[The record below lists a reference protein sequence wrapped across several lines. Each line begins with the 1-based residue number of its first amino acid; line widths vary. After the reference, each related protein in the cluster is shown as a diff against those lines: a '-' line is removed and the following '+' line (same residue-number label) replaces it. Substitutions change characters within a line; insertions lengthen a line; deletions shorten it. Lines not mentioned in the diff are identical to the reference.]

1 MVTGTK
7 RWTEVLYT
15 VTLAPPTSSRIVS
28 AAALS
33 SVPVL
38 PSTVSPRGFGFS
50 FVPPRFAMQEQYGKW
65 EVVRELGR
73 GSQGL
78 VSLVKLNRDGTSA

>member
-1 MVTGTK
+1 
-7 RWTEVLYT
+7 
-15 VTLAPPTSSRIVS
+15 
-28 AAALS
+28 
-33 SVPVL
+33 
-38 PSTVSPRGFGFS
+38 
-50 FVPPRFAMQEQYGKW
+50 MQEQYGKW